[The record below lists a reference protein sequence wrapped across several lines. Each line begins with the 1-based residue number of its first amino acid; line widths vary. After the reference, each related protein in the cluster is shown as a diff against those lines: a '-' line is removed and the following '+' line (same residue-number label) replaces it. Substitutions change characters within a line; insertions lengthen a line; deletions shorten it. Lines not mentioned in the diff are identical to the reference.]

1 MIGDDD
7 ADWGRSLSGMTL
19 SRKLQ
24 HVVTLAAAAAFVAV
38 SAVFIFHPPAVSGET
53 LIALGTLLAL
63 GLFSTLLDFR
73 ITESGATT
81 SVDFIP
87 LLGAI
92 LLIGPAHAVVV
103 TAVLFLFRHF
113 LSLRKRERKPF
124 HKWLFNTAQ
133 RLLAVSAAGFVFLWF
148 GGQPSLTA
156 IEFRT
161 TFPPFLLGV
170 VAYFLVNACA
180 VVYVISISEEKP
192 FVSVWRNVAGHLIV
206 FDVAIS
212 PLAYL
217 FALFYILWGAPT
229 VLLAIMPLIGL
240 RYSYGVNVELQQLN
254 HDLLRVLVKTIEAR
268 DPYTSGHSLRVSERS
283 RRIAEQL
290 GLPRKLVDLIE
301 TGALLHDIGKIDMA
315 YSEILRQ
322 AGPLTP
328 EQRELIRAHPDKGV
342 DIVSSIRSMDKRVL
356 ECIRHH
362 HEWVDGS
369 GYPVGLSGRAIPI
382 GARIIMVSDSIDA
395 MATDRPYRAALDA
408 DQIRRELRDNASTQF
423 DPDVVKA
430 ALEAGILEDLREHQE
445 KRNEQPTLAARKIGG
460 V

>member
-1 MIGDDD
+1 
-7 ADWGRSLSGMTL
+7 MTL

-24 HVVTLAAAAAFVAV
+24 HVVTATTVAAMAAVI
-38 SAVFIFHPPAVSGET
+38 AVFNLHPPTAS
-53 LIALGTLLAL
+53 IPAFQALGTLLAL

-73 ITESGATT
+73 ITEGGTTT

-87 LLGAI
+87 LLGAV
-92 LLIGPAHAVVV
+92 LLIGPAYALLV
-103 TAVLFLFRHF
+103 TAVLFVFRHF
-113 LSLRKRERKPF
+113 LSRRKAQRKPL
-124 HKWLFNTAQ
+124 HKWLFNTSQ
-133 RLLAVSAAGFVFLWF
+133 RLLAISAAGLVFAWF
-148 GGQPSLTA
+148 GGTPSLDS
-156 IEFRT
+156 IQFRT
-161 TFPPFLLGV
+161 SFPPFLLAV

-180 VVYVISISEEKP
+180 VVYVISVSEEKA
-192 FVSVWRNVAGHLIV
+192 FGTVWRNVAGHLIV

-217 FALFYILWGAPT
+217 FALFYVLWGAPT

-283 RRIAEQL
+283 RRIAEEM
-290 GLPRKLVDLIE
+290 GLPRKLIGLIE

-342 DIVSSIRSMDKRVL
+342 EIVSSVRSMDKRVL

-362 HEWVDGS
+362 HEWIDGS
-369 GYPVGLSGRAIPI
+369 GYPLGLSKNEIPI
-382 GARIIMVSDSIDA
+382 GARIIMVCDSVDA
-395 MATDRPYRAALDA
+395 MATDRPYRAALDREEI
-408 DQIRRELRDNASTQF
+408 QRELVRNSGSQF
-423 DPDVVKA
+423 DPEVVKA
-430 ALEAGILEDLREHQE
+430 TMDSGILDDLQFSPKVR
-445 KRNEQPTLAARKIGG
+445 ARRAERFMKVSGG
-460 V
+460 